1 MLIPGL
7 RDAVSANANVQK
19 PDISYGSFGEA
30 ALKALARLGD
40 AEFVRQ
46 YLAQRGDADAKRL
59 AQRIDDE
66 LKRPRGRDSLCWT

>member
-7 RDAVSANANVQK
+7 RDAVSANAHIQK
-19 PDISYGSFGEA
+19 PDISYESFGEA
-30 ALKALARLGD
+30 ALKALAKLGD

-59 AQRIDDE
+59 AQRIDQE
-66 LKRPRGRDSLCWT
+66 LKRPRGRDSLCWN

>member
-7 RDAVSANANVQK
+7 RDAVSANAHMQNL
-19 PDISYGSFGEA
+19 DISYGSFGAA
-30 ALKALARLGD
+30 ALKALAKLGD

-59 AQRIDDE
+59 ARQIDFE
-66 LKRPRGRDSLCWT
+66 LKRPRGTDGLCWT